1 MSDTPSETNC
11 DFELTGENL
20 TALWLE
26 FQREQQADHAN
37 CPVTG
42 ASISLNL
49 ENDPAQGQA
58 DPVVQVKC
66 SKCGRET
73 EFEPGKHEGFSWAE

>member
-11 DFELTGENL
+11 DFEFTGENL

-26 FQREQQADHAN
+26 FQKQQAEKAD
-37 CPVTG
+37 CPVTN
-42 ASISLNL
+42 APISLEL
-49 ENDPAQGQA
+49 KNDPAQGQGE
-58 DPVVQVKC
+58 PVVRVTC

-73 EFEPGKHEGFSWAE
+73 EFQPGKHEGFSWAE

>member
-1 MSDTPSETNC
+1 MSDSAADTNC
-11 DFELTGENL
+11 DFEFTDDNL

-26 FQREQQADHAN
+26 FQQQQSEHAD

-42 ASISLNL
+42 AAINLTL
-49 ENDPAQGQA
+49 ENDPAQGQGE
-58 DPVVQVKC
+58 PVVQVKC

-73 EFEPGKHEGFSWAE
+73 EFEPGEHEGFGWAE

>member
-26 FQREQQADHAN
+26 FQKEQQAD

-42 ASISLNL
+42 AAISMTL
-49 ENDPAQGQA
+49 ENDPAQDRQ

-66 SKCGRET
+66 AKCGRET